1 MRKYHL
7 SYDVISDK
15 NDFDVNFVEKHLTI
29 REKILKILKEL
40 GATSVISPCESTII
54 FTYPNRNFN
63 LNAFEKEAKKHI
75 YFSLCFVAQYE
86 SVPIEKINKSP
97 NIDDEILQDLWN
109 SIQI

>member
-7 SYDVISDK
+7 SYDVISD
-15 NDFDVNFVEKHLTI
+15 NDDFDFVEKHLSL
-29 REKILKILKEL
+29 REKILTILKKL
-40 GATSVISPCESTII
+40 GAKSVTSPCESTII
-54 FTYPNRNFN
+54 FTFPNRNFN

-75 YFSLCFVAQYE
+75 YFSICLVAQYE
-86 SVPIEKINKSP
+86 SVPIEKINESL